1 MELCEEGNQGT
12 PAPPFAEYRSDPLL
26 LMNFKLAKVLLKSGV
41 SAGTAVHYII
51 NWKLTKG
58 QQPQTLIR
66 ELLST
71 RALHLVSIILHGF
84 HHFFG
89 N

>member
-58 QQPQTLIR
+58 QQERMCDSMLEVAWAIKRVENSHR
-66 ELLST
+66 ENGVLL
-71 RALHLVSIILHGF
+71 L
-84 HHFFG
+84 
-89 N
+89 

>member
-12 PAPPFAEYRSDPLL
+12 PAPPSAEYRSDPLL
-26 LMNFKLAKVLLKSGV
+26 LMNFKSAEVLLKSGV

-71 RALHLVSIILHGF
+71 RALHLVSIILHGL